1 MLRPADG
8 AGCGGERQ
16 TRGERFQST
25 RSTENSIRASGPC
38 RRGQASPGAAG
49 RLRASRWSGGR
60 GRVRLRS
67 SVAMRGSRACRAS
80 ADEALQPRGA
90 RTATLA
96 PGKVPPGNRD
106 GASPLGA
113 VEQWGWRQARARSTR
128 ALARP
133 ATRGA
138 RGRLP
143 RVGARGQGRVHPE
156 GTRASRTCSRRLQ
169 RLVQRE
175 PTPSTLAGSA
185 ASCGS
190 VWKGEAAEPALHL
203 ESEGAGC
210 ARPRPAPPLQTAQ
223 LGASSPQGRPW
234 GPLAN
239 GRLPRLSPQAHPLD
253 LLRGALVPKP
263 PRHPRAVVPG
273 RQVGPLPRVPHGPPK
288 PSHPP
293 KPHSQG
299 LTMLPTSA

>member
-133 ATRGA
+133 ATRGD

-143 RVGARGQGRVHPE
+143 RVSARGQGLGPHARAH
-156 GTRASRTCSRRLQ
+156 GACGGSCSASRRRAPWLAPQLPVAQCGREKLQSR
-169 RLVQRE
+169 
-175 PTPSTLAGSA
+175 PCTLRARGRGA
-185 ASCGS
+185 
-190 VWKGEAAEPALHL
+190 PA
-203 ESEGAGC
+203 
-210 ARPRPAPPLQTAQ
+210 PAPPLQTAQ
-223 LGASSPQGRPW
+223 LGASSLQGRPW

-288 PSHPP
+288 PSRPP

>member
-1 MLRPADG
+1 
-8 AGCGGERQ
+8 
-16 TRGERFQST
+16 
-25 RSTENSIRASGPC
+25 
-38 RRGQASPGAAG
+38 
-49 RLRASRWSGGR
+49 
-60 GRVRLRS
+60 
-67 SVAMRGSRACRAS
+67 MRGSRACRAS

-113 VEQWGWRQARARSTR
+113 VEQWGRRQARARSTR

-143 RVGARGQGRVHPE
+143 QVSARGQGRVHPE
-156 GTRASRTCSRRLQ
+156 GMRPHARAHGACGGSCSASRRRAPWLAPQLPVAQCGREKLQSR
-169 RLVQRE
+169 
-175 PTPSTLAGSA
+175 PCTLRARGR
-185 ASCGS
+185 
-190 VWKGEAAEPALHL
+190 
-203 ESEGAGC
+203 GAPP
-210 ARPRPAPPLQTAQ
+210 PRPTPPLQTAQ

-288 PSHPP
+288 PSRPP

>member
-113 VEQWGWRQARARSTR
+113 VEQWGRRQARARSTR

-133 ATRGA
+133 ATRGD

-156 GTRASRTCSRRLQ
+156 GTRASRTCSRRLW
-169 RLVQRE
+169 RLVPRE
-175 PTPSTLAGSA
+175 LTPSTLAGSA

-203 ESEGAGC
+203 ESEGAVV
-210 ARPRPAPPLQTAQ
+210 RPPPLRPCRLPSSGPPPPRAARGAHLLTA
-223 LGASSPQGRPW
+223 ACRDC
-234 GPLAN
+234 
-239 GRLPRLSPQAHPLD
+239 LPRLTRWICSGGLWSQSRRATQGQWFLADKSVPCPGSLTVLPSQAAPQ
-253 LLRGALVPKP
+253 
-263 PRHPRAVVPG
+263 
-273 RQVGPLPRVPHGPPK
+273 
-288 PSHPP
+288 S
-293 KPHSQG
+293 
-299 LTMLPTSA
+299 LTAKA

>member
-38 RRGQASPGAAG
+38 RRGQASRGTAG
-49 RLRASRWSGGR
+49 RLRASRWSGR

-90 RTATLA
+90 RTATRA

-113 VEQWGWRQARARSTR
+113 IEQWGRRQARARSTR

-133 ATRGA
+133 AARGD

-156 GTRASRTCSRRLQ
+156 GTRASRTCSRRLR

-210 ARPRPAPPLQTAQ
+210 TRPRPRPAPADCPARGL
-223 LGASSPQGRPW
+223 LPP
-234 GPLAN
+234 GP
-239 GRLPRLSPQAHPLD
+239 P
-253 LLRGALVPKP
+253 
-263 PRHPRAVVPG
+263 
-273 RQVGPLPRVPHGPPK
+273 VGP
-288 PSHPP
+288 
-293 KPHSQG
+293 
-299 LTMLPTSA
+299 TC